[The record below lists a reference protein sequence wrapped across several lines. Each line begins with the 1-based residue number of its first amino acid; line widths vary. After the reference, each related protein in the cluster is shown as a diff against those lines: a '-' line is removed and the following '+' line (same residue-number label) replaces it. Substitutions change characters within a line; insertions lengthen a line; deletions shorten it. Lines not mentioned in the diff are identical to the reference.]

1 VKLARLLSG
10 LHEKQ
15 VFGDQD
21 LEITGLA
28 YDSRKV
34 RPGFLFVAIKGYR
47 HDGRSFIPDAISNG
61 AVAIVLPARHWPEPQ
76 AMAGPVDTKFIN
88 GAGEEGDISV
98 EEGIVRIVVPNSRAA
113 LAVLANEFYGYPSR
127 ELRMVGITGTNGKTT
142 TAYLVEGVL
151 DQAGFK
157 VGLMGT
163 IEHRMAQ
170 SRQPA
175 QITTPESLDLQDMLA
190 RIVQKGFDYAVM
202 EVSSHSLVLHR
213 VDLVEFDVG
222 VFTNLSPEHL
232 DFHVHLSNY
241 LQSKAEL
248 FLQLGEGAGRQGRA
262 SLAPLRG
269 RSGASAGKASHPVA
283 LINADDRYSQYI
295 MAHTPAKVITYGIK
309 PGADI
314 RAYNIGSTLNGVSFS
329 LQSPAGQC
337 DIRLKLIGD
346 YNVYN
351 ALAAVGVGLSQG
363 IGLKEIREGLKNV
376 STIPG
381 RFELIDEGQDF
392 LVVIDYAHTEGAL
405 QEVLKA
411 ARRLTTGR
419 IISVFGCGG
428 DRDKSKRHRMGEI
441 SGRYSDYTVLTSDN
455 PRSEEP
461 LGIISQIELGLKRNQ
476 GDYRVIQDRYQAISQ
491 ALSLARA
498 GDLVIVAG
506 KGHESCQIFKDK
518 TIPFD
523 DRQAVREILKTFCKG
538 RA

>member
-34 RPGFLFVAIKGYR
+34 RPGFLFVAIRGYR
-47 HDGRSFIPDAISNG
+47 HDGRSFIPDAVSNG
-61 AVAIVLPARHWPEPQ
+61 AVAIVLE
-76 AMAGPVDTKFIN
+76 D
-88 GAGEEGDISV
+88 DISV
-98 EEGIVRIVVPNSRAA
+98 EEGIVRIVVPNSRAT

-127 ELRMVGITGTNGKTT
+127 ELRMIGITGTNGKTT
-142 TAYLVEGVL
+142 TAYLVEGIL
-151 DQAGFK
+151 GQAGFK

-202 EVSSHSLVLHR
+202 EVSSHSLALHR

-232 DFHVHLSNY
+232 DFHEHLSNY
-241 LQSKAEL
+241 LQTKVKL
-248 FLQLGEGAGRQGRA
+248 FLQLGEG
-262 SLAPLRG
+262 
-269 RSGASAGKASHPVA
+269 AGKASHPVA
-283 LINADDRYSQYI
+283 LINADDRYSQYV
-295 MAHTPAKVITYGIK
+295 MAHTPARVITYGIK

-314 RAYNIGSTLNGVSFS
+314 RACNIGSTLKGVSFS

-337 DIRLKLIGD
+337 DIRLKLMGD
-346 YNVYN
+346 HNVYN

-363 IGLKEIREGLKNV
+363 ISLEEIKEGLKNV

-381 RFELIDEGQDF
+381 RFELINEGQDF

-428 DRDKSKRHRMGEI
+428 GRDRSKRPRMGEI
-441 SGRYSDYTVLTSDN
+441 SGRYSDYTILTSDN

-461 LGIISQIELGLKRNQ
+461 LSIISQIELGLKRNQ

-498 GDLVIVAG
+498 GDLVIIAG

-518 TIPFD
+518 TISFD
-523 DRQAVREILKTFCKG
+523 DRQVAREILKTFYKG
-538 RA
+538 RV